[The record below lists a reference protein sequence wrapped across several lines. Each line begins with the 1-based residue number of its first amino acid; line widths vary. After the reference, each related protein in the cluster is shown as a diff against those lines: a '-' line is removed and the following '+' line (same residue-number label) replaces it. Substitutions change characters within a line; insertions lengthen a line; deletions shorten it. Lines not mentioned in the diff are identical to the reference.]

1 MGWRARA
8 TYEFLMEGS
17 GFLAWKVSTMK
28 LRLGGT
34 FMLCGPKGT
43 SVETVAAQ
51 CSTCGRHAELFELP
65 GRKEKYCWE
74 CSADVAT
81 SLLLATEIDA
91 AAAAGEDT
99 GRLQTEFVELGRRL
113 LWRAQLG

>member
-1 MGWRARA
+1 
-8 TYEFLMEGS
+8 
-17 GFLAWKVSTMK
+17 MK
-28 LRLGGT
+28 LWLGGM

-43 SVETVAAQ
+43 SVETVATQ
-51 CSTCGRHAELFELP
+51 CSTCGRHGELFELP

-113 LWRAQLG
+113 LWRAQLE